1 MRGIV
6 SKELVYNL
14 VLNKGMS
21 IQSNCIDIDNEFII
35 KLKRNVTTLYV
46 YTSVLIQYYRNQQ
59 TKTAS
64 VTEHKSLLYMNYS
77 NQQKASVTEH
87 KI

>member
-6 SKELVYNL
+6 SKDLVYNL

-59 TKTAS
+59 TTNGGRILVEKFHS
-64 VTEHKSLLYMNYS
+64 V
-77 NQQKASVTEH
+77 
-87 KI
+87 I